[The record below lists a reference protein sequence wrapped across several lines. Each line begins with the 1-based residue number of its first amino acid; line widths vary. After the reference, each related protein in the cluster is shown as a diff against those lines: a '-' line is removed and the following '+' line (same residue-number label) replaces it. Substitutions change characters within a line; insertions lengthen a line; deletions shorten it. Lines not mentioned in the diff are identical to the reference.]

1 MQQERPYVL
10 SIAGFDPSSGAGV
23 SADIKTFEQ
32 MKVYGLAVCTGL
44 TLQTEDK
51 FISVDWRKTEDVM
64 KETELMLEK
73 YPVKA
78 VKFGIVPSYSF
89 LKNVAMLIKKINSET
104 KIVVD
109 PVWRSS
115 TGFTFNG
122 EAFENDPDLLR
133 QVDLFTPNLDE
144 FDFMRKE
151 KNASEFLNELLHH
164 TNILLKGGHS
174 AEKKGSD
181 VLHQKNSR
189 VEISPETAEAWP
201 KHGSGCVLSA
211 AITAKLALG
220 ENLEEA
226 CKGAKQYIEKYLNS
240 NKSLLGFHAA

>member
-1 MQQERPYVL
+1 MQQQRPYVL

-44 TLQTEDK
+44 TLQTEDR
-51 FISVDWRKTEDVM
+51 FISVEWRKTEDVM
-64 KETELMLEK
+64 RETELLLKK

-78 VKFGIVPSYSF
+78 VKFGIVPSYGF
-89 LKNVAMLIKKINSET
+89 LKDLVRLIKSISSET

-122 EAFENDPDLLR
+122 ETFENDPELLKR
-133 QVDLFTPNLDE
+133 VDLFTPNLDE
-144 FDFMRKE
+144 FNFMRRE
-151 KNASEFLNELLHH
+151 KNASTFLSEVLEH
-164 TNILLKGGHS
+164 TIVLLKGGHN
-174 AEKKGSD
+174 AEKKGND
-181 VLHQKNSR
+181 VLHQKNSQL
-189 VEISPETAEAWP
+189 EINPETSEVWP

-211 AITAKLALG
+211 AITAKLAFDA
-220 ENLEEA
+220 NLEEA
-226 CKGAKQYIEKYLNS
+226 CKSAKQYIEKYLNS